1 MRHILASA
9 FLLATGLPG
18 APAAAA
24 RGEAE
29 FRALL
34 TEAVAIDTSAESGS
48 CTPLAELTAQRLREG
63 GLPAEDV
70 HVFVPEED
78 AKAGIVVATYPGTDA
93 GAAPLLLVGHL
104 DVVNARREDWTR
116 DPFTLFEEDGV
127 FYGRGVADMKAQNA
141 IWIDTL
147 LRFAEEGHRP
157 RRTVKLAL
165 TCGEEGSGFVNGAS
179 WLVEHQRDL
188 IDAGMALNEGGY
200 GELTADGVPVAQ
212 TFQAAQKVVMSFQ
225 LEVTNPG
232 GHSSVPRPDNAIY
245 SLARALDRIGHHEF
259 PVQFIDANRA
269 YFTQMA
275 DVVGGEA
282 GAAMRRLVA
291 DPGDGEADRLLSAN
305 PSWHTML
312 RTTCVAT
319 MLTGGHAPNALPQRA
334 RAHINCRVLPGVD
347 QAAVLAALVA
357 AVDDPEV
364 AVEAVGTWRPME
376 PAPVTE
382 ALLAPARAAAE
393 AVWPGVPV
401 VPYLAP
407 GATDA
412 VALTPAGIPTYGVT
426 GLFRDPDNNGV
437 HGLNERLRVK
447 SVMDGRRFLYALV
460 KAYAE

>member
-1 MRHILASA
+1 MRQVLGVVALMAS
-9 FLLATGLPG
+9 LATTQ
-18 APAAAA
+18 AAA
-24 RGEAE
+24 RGEAD

-34 TEAVAIDTSAESGS
+34 KEAVEIDTSAETGS

-63 GLPAEDV
+63 GLPTENV
-70 HVFVPEED
+70 HLFVPEED
-78 AKAGIVVATYPGTDA
+78 ERAGIVVATYPGTDA
-93 GAAPLLLVGHL
+93 AAEPLLLVGHL

-147 LRFAEEGHRP
+147 LRFADEDHHP

-165 TCGEEGSGFVNGAS
+165 TCGEEGGGFVNGAR
-179 WLVEHQRDL
+179 WLVEHQREL

-200 GELTADGVPVAQ
+200 GELTADGVPLAQ

-225 LEVTNPG
+225 LEATNPG

-245 SLARALDRIGHHEF
+245 SLARALDRIGRYEF

-282 GAAMRRLVA
+282 GVAMRRLVA
-291 DPGDGEADRLLSAN
+291 DPGDAAADKLLSAN

-319 MLTGGHAPNALPQRA
+319 TLTGGHATNALPQRA
-334 RAHINCRVLPGVD
+334 GAHINCRVMPGVE
-347 QAAVLAALVA
+347 QATVHAALVG
-357 AVDDPEV
+357 AVDDPEITV
-364 AVEAVGTWRPME
+364 SAAGSYRPMN
-376 PAPVTE
+376 PGPVTE
-382 ALLAPARAAAE
+382 ALLGPARAAAQ

-437 HGLNERLRVK
+437 HGLNERLRVQ
-447 SVMDGRRFLYALV
+447 SVMNGRRYLYDLV
-460 KAYAE
+460 RAYAE